1 MSKFL
6 NMALKDIDYQLP
18 RGGRNLSLSKIAYSP
33 QAFIACQEKYR

>member
-6 NMALKDIDYQLP
+6 NMALKDIDYQWR
-18 RGGRNLSLSKIAYSP
+18 RGGRNLSLSKIDSCP